1 MKGTGMGV
9 RTSNTLLYK
18 LLVLF
23 TKCKNQPLPQDVKM
37 PIVHVQASHLIV
49 YEKEYIEF

>member
-1 MKGTGMGV
+1 MKDTGVGV

-23 TKCKNQPLPQDVKM
+23 TKCKDQPLPQYVKM
-37 PIVHVQASHLIV
+37 PIVHVHVSHLIV
-49 YEKEYIEF
+49 YEREYIEF